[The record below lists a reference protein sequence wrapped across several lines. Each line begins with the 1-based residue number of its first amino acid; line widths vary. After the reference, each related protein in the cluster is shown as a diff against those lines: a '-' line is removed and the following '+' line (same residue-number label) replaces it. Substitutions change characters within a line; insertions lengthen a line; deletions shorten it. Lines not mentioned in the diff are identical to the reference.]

1 MNTATSVAIPNTP
14 PSWRIM
20 LNVPEALPRLAGVTE
35 LTTAFWIAGIAI
47 ETPQPAIASGATS
60 RQ

>member
-14 PSWRIM
+14 PSWRSM
-20 LNVPEALPRLAGVTE
+20 LNVPDALPMLSGGTE
-35 LTTAFWIAGIAI
+35 LTTAFWSAGIAI
-47 ETPQPAIASGATS
+47 DTPQPAITSGATS